1 MGAAAAPSIEERARN
16 VRSRRETLRQHQHT
30 FAVVAILI
38 VVMTFPT
45 ITYVFNTDVFWL
57 PTGNQSDAWMKF
69 WDAWYGWRVLAGE
82 ADIRHTDLIFYPQ
95 GLSLRFHSFSYTHML
110 LFGGLQKVMPAAN
123 AFNLVYLLG
132 ILVVS
137 FSAYLYLQ
145 YLFVEKR
152 IALLGAVVVGTSPFV
167 VGHPQNPDLGFI
179 ATIPLSLYFLH
190 RGFKEGR
197 MRFIAASAVLTGLT
211 AYIGLYIFVCLSLA
225 VFIYLLYFSIAKWRD
240 AKFWLAL
247 VLFAAI
253 VGGALLPRVFTVY
266 HNRQEY
272 DQSMEKWRGTNR
284 GGDLYEYLVN
294 ARHPVLEPIQR
305 QLFQLDY
312 SSLVLLNTSYL
323 GYTIL
328 VLIAIGFARRTYR
341 RKMIP
346 WLFLMLPFFLL
357 RLGSVLTIKGRE
369 FPEILMPKRILDE
382 LAPSVFQAFHTV
394 DHFHM
399 GVVLPLAVLAC
410 YGAKAVAHRMRGRRR
425 QAVIAVC
432 IALVAFEYYQP
443 VEERIIPQEQLA
455 YLEALKSEPQP
466 IRIINAPFGR
476 GNSKYYLF
484 YQSLSGYPQV
494 EGLVSRTPPSA
505 YDYIRSNAILSQ
517 WYLNRDVICSD
528 DYENG
533 FGLDVA
539 LYLKALDQLEAEGF
553 SHVVFHPHLGHGF
566 SIRKSFDAAKPTYLD
581 DYVAIFRLRDLRD
594 SCPG

>member
-1 MGAAAAPSIEERARN
+1 MPSK
-16 VRSRRETLRQHQHT
+16 RETLRQRLHL
-30 FAVVAILI
+30 FVVMAILI
-38 VVMTFPT
+38 LAMTFPT
-45 ITYVFNTDVFWL
+45 IKYVFNTEVFWL
-57 PTGNQSDAWMKF
+57 PTGDQSDAWMKF

-82 ADIRHTDLIFYPQ
+82 ADIRHTDLVFYPQ

-110 LFGGLQKVMPAAN
+110 LFGGLQKIAPAAN

-132 ILVVS
+132 ILAVS
-137 FSAYLYLQ
+137 LSAYLYLQ
-145 YLFVEKR
+145 YLFVEKQ
-152 IALLGAVVVGTSPFV
+152 IAFLGAVVVGMSPFV

-190 RGFKEGR
+190 RGLKEGR
-197 MRFIAASAVLTGLT
+197 IRFIAASAFLTGLT
-211 AYIGLYIFVCLSLA
+211 AYIGLYIFVCLCLA
-225 VFIYLLYFSIAKWRD
+225 IAMYLLCFSIAQWRD
-240 AKFWLAL
+240 AMFWFAL

-253 VGGALLPRVFTVY
+253 VGGALLPRVYTVY

-294 ARHPVLEPIQR
+294 AKHPVLEPIHR

-328 VLIAIGFARRTYR
+328 VLIAIGFARGTYR
-341 RKMIP
+341 RKMFP
-346 WLFLMLPFFLL
+346 WLILMLPFLLL

-369 FPEILMPKRILDE
+369 FPEILMPKRVLDE

-394 DHFHM
+394 DHFQM

-410 YGAKAVAHRMRGRRR
+410 YGAMAAAQRMRGRRR
-425 QAVIAVC
+425 QAVIALI

-443 VEERIIPQEQLA
+443 VDERIVPQEQLA
-455 YLEALKSEPQP
+455 YLEALKSEPEP

-484 YQSLSGYPQV
+484 YQALSGFPQV
-494 EGLVSRTPPSA
+494 EGLVSRTPESA

-517 WYLNRDVICSD
+517 WHLNRDVICSD

-539 LYLKALDQLEAEGF
+539 LYLTALDQLKAEGF
-553 SHVVFHPHLGHGF
+553 SHVVFHRHLGHGF
-566 SIRKSFDAAKPTYLD
+566 SIRKSFDAAEPTYSD
-581 DYVAIFRLRDLRD
+581 DYVSVYRLDDLRE

>member
-1 MGAAAAPSIEERARN
+1 MTEQSEIVTRTPD
-16 VRSRRETLRQHQHT
+16 TLRQHLRVFVFLT
-30 FAVVAILI
+30 ILI

-45 ITYVFNTDVFWL
+45 IVYVVNTDVFWL
-57 PTGNQSDAWMKF
+57 PTGKQSDAWMKF

-95 GLSLRFHSFSYTHML
+95 GLSLRFHSFSYSHML

-132 ILVVS
+132 ILAVS
-137 FSAYLYLQ
+137 LSAYLYLQ
-145 YLFVEKR
+145 YLFSEKR
-152 IALLGAVVVGTSPFV
+152 IALLGAVVVGMSPFV

-179 ATIPLSLYFLH
+179 ATIPLSLYCLH
-190 RGFKEGR
+190 RGFKESR

-211 AYIGLYIFVCLSLA
+211 AYIGLYIFVCLCLA
-225 VFIYLLYFSIAKWRD
+225 VFMYLLYFSIAKWRD

-253 VGGALLPRVFTVY
+253 VGGALLPRAYTTLS
-266 HNRQEY
+266 NRQEF
-272 DQSMEKWRGTNR
+272 DESMEKWRGTNR

-294 ARHPVLEPIQR
+294 ARHPVLEPIHR
-305 QLFQLDY
+305 QLFQLED

-346 WLFLMLPFFLL
+346 WLILMLPFLLL
-357 RLGSVLTIKGRE
+357 RLGSALTIKGRE

-382 LAPSVFQAFHTV
+382 LAPGVFQAFHTV

-399 GVVLPLAVLAC
+399 GIVLPLAVLAC
-410 YGAKAVAHRMRGRRR
+410 YGAKAVTQRMQGRRR

-443 VEERIIPQEQLA
+443 VEERIVPQAQLA
-455 YLEALKSEPQP
+455 YLEVLETEPEP
-466 IRIINAPFGR
+466 VRIINAPFGR

-484 YQSLSGYPQV
+484 YQSLSGFPQV
-494 EGLVSRTPPSA
+494 EGLVSRTPESA
-505 YDYIRSNAILSQ
+505 YNYVKSNPILNQ
-517 WYLNRDVICSD
+517 WRLNRDVICSN

-533 FGLDVA
+533 FGLSVE
-539 LYLKALDQLEAEGF
+539 LYLAALDQLEADGF

-566 SIRKSFDAAKPTYLD
+566 SIRKSFDAAEPTYSD
-581 DYVAIFRLRDLRD
+581 DYVSVYRLDDLRA
-594 SCPG
+594 SCLV